1 MKTFS
6 FCPPRFQGWR
16 LLSFFNI
23 VAYPS
28 SDALSWDMSSQK
40 LAVATSLSTVSRL
53 LNHWNIFALNC
64 LLPDGGDDS
73 WLRVF
78 WQFNLWKIL
87 IQFNEFNKFFDSSAT
102 SKAKIFRWNWKYL
115 HYWRRSHL
123 FHALG
128 RFLLTTATHS
138 FEPAPQKSTWHK
150 LTSLKICRTV
160 SFWV

>member
-102 SKAKIFRWNWKYL
+102 SKAKIFRWNWKYQ
-115 HYWRRSHL
+115 RNM
-123 FHALG
+123 ALLEAQSFVSRIG
-128 RFLLTTATHS
+128 QVPFNNCDKTWTCPTKKYLTQVNVT
-138 FEPAPQKSTWHK
+138 KN
-150 LTSLKICRTV
+150 L
-160 SFWV
+160 